1 MQQWFPLGASS
12 YAADVDNLIIMI
24 TLVTGV
30 WLLLAE
36 GVLLYLIVRF
46 RRKPG
51 VPAGYVTGEK
61 RNQLAWVLVPCFL
74 ILLCDLVI
82 DHASA
87 EVWDRIKIE
96 QPPQDLKIRVEGRQW
111 SWTLTHPG
119 LDNAL
124 GTEDDLV
131 LVNEIHVPVNATVH
145 FDVGAADVL
154 HSFFLPEMRLKQ
166 DAVPGRWIPGWFRPT
181 RPGTYSI
188 ICAELCGVAHGVMR
202 GTLTVDTPEAYRAWL
217 ASQTGGAVPAETPVA
232 AADAAEG
239 GTAR

>member
-1 MQQWFPLGASS
+1 MQQWFPIGASS
-12 YAADVDNLIIMI
+12 FAGEVDNLIIMI

-51 VPAGYVTGEK
+51 VPAGYVNGEK
-61 RNQLAWVLVPCFL
+61 RNQLAWILIPCFL
-74 ILLCDLVI
+74 IFLCDIVI
-82 DHASA
+82 DQASA
-87 EVWDRIKIE
+87 HVWDRIKIE
-96 QPPQDLKIRVEGRQW
+96 QPPQDMKIRVEGRQW

-119 LDNAL
+119 PDNVL
-124 GTEDDLV
+124 GTDDDFV

-145 FDVGAADVL
+145 FELGAADVL

-181 RPGTYSI
+181 RPGTYGI
-188 ICAELCGVAHGVMR
+188 LCAELCGVAHGVMK
-202 GTLTVDTPEAYRAWL
+202 GTLTVDTPEAYQAWL
-217 ASQTGGAVPAETPVA
+217 SSQAGSADPA
-232 AADAAEG
+232 AATAVATEG
-239 GTAR
+239 SATP